1 MTTNNRG
8 QFSSRLG
15 FVLAAA
21 GAAVGLG
28 NIWGFPT
35 QAAQH
40 GGGAFL
46 LVYLLLVFALAYP
59 VLVAELLIGRHGQAN
74 SVRSL
79 MKLARNGVERKLAVA
94 TALGGIFTV
103 CLVLSFYA
111 IVAGWLL
118 SYLLGAGFRLATLD
132 GAATWSEHFGFGRN
146 LLFMLIFM
154 AMTAAVVMRGVSQG
168 LEDWSRRLMPM
179 LFALLLAL
187 IAFMLTQDGALD
199 GLARYLT
206 PDLSRLA
213 DPALLLSATG
223 QAFFSLGLGVGAMMV
238 YGSYL
243 KPDSSLPGLALSVTL
258 VDTSVAF
265 LAGLLI
271 LPAMYAAQNLGVNIH
286 GADGSLVSSSTLVF
300 DLLPALFAKLGMLG
314 PWVALAFFALMGI
327 AAITSS
333 INILELPVSFVVE
346 ETRLDRKQAALVIS
360 LGVSALAALILW
372 QFNLLFGFV
381 ISLSTQYLQPFIGL
395 LLCLF
400 TGWVWQQKRCLESLA
415 EGSSALAD
423 SRALAFWRWY
433 VKWICPVLIAGLLV
447 QSFR

>member
-1 MTTNNRG
+1 MTTTNRG

-46 LVYLLLVFALAYP
+46 LVYLLLIFALAYP

-79 MKLARNGVERKLAVA
+79 MALANRPWQRWLAIV
-94 TALGGIFTV
+94 TALLGIVTV

-118 SYLLGAGFRLATLD
+118 SYLLGAALRLLGLN
-132 GAATWSEHFGFGRN
+132 GAADWSEQFGFSRN
-146 LLFMLIFM
+146 LIFTLVFM
-154 AMTAAVVMRGVSQG
+154 AMTAAVVLRGVSQG
-168 LEDWSRRLMPM
+168 LESWSKRLMPM
-179 LFALLLAL
+179 LFVLLIGL
-187 IAFMLTQDGALD
+187 IAFMLTQDGALA
-199 GLARYLT
+199 GLGRYLK
-206 PDLSRLA
+206 PDLGALD
-213 DPALLLSATG
+213 DPGLLLSATG

-243 KPDSSLPGLALSVTL
+243 AKDSNLPKLALSVTL

-271 LPAMYAAQNLGVNIH
+271 LPAMYAAQHLGVSIQ
-286 GADGSLVSSSTLVF
+286 ADDGSLVSSGTLVF
-300 DLLPALFAKLGMLG
+300 DLLPSLFAKMGALG
-314 PWVALAFFALMGI
+314 PWVALAFFLLMAI

-333 INILELPVSFVVE
+333 INILELPVSFVAE
-346 ETRLDRKQAALVIS
+346 ESPLGRSHAAVLIG
-360 LGVSALAALILW
+360 LLVSALSVLILW
-372 QFNLLFGFV
+372 QFETLFELV
-381 ISLSTQYLQPFIGL
+381 ISLSTQYLQPFVGL

-400 TGWVWQQKRCLESLA
+400 AGWVWQQQRCLA
-415 EGSSALAD
+415 ALAQG
-423 SRALAFWRWY
+423 SPALASSRTLRVWRWY
-433 VKWICPVLIAGLLV
+433 VKWVCPLLIAGLLV

>member
-1 MTTNNRG
+1 MTTSSRG
-8 QFSSRLG
+8 HFSSRLG

-46 LVYLLLVFALAYP
+46 LVYLVLVFALAYP

-79 MKLARNGVERKLAVA
+79 MAIGQPKLAVVTGLA
-94 TALGGIFTV
+94 GIFTV
-103 CLVLSFYA
+103 CLILSFYA

-118 SYLLGAGFRLATLD
+118 SYLLGAGFRLTGLM
-132 GAATWSEHFGFGRN
+132 AAAQWSEQFGFTRN
-146 LLFMLIFM
+146 VLFMLIFM
-154 AMTAAVVMRGVSQG
+154 VMTVWVVSRGVSQG
-168 LEDWSRRLMPM
+168 LENWSKRLMPM
-179 LFALLLAL
+179 LFVLLIAL
-187 IAFMLTQDGALD
+187 IGFMLTQEGASQ

-206 PDLSRLA
+206 PDLTALD

-223 QAFFSLGLGVGAMMV
+223 QAFFSLGLGVGAMAV

-243 KPDSSLPGLALSVTL
+243 KGDANLPKLALSVTL

-271 LPAMYAAQNLGVNIH
+271 LPALYTAQNMGLNIH
-286 GADGSLVSSSTLVF
+286 GQDGSLVSSSTLVF
-300 DLLPALFAKLGMLG
+300 KLLPALFSQLGALG
-314 PWVALAFFALMGI
+314 PWVALAFFILMAI

-333 INILELPVSFVVE
+333 INILELPVSFVAE
-346 ETRLDRKQAALVIS
+346 ETKLSRRQSAWLIGILVS
-360 LGVSALAALILW
+360 LLAVLILW
-372 QFNLLFGFV
+372 QFNLLFALV
-381 ISLSTQYLQPFIGL
+381 IKVSTQYLQPFVGL
-395 LLCLF
+395 LLCIF
-400 TGWVWQQKRCLESLA
+400 TGWLWHRQRCLAALA
-415 EGSSALAD
+415 EGSQSLAN
-423 SRALAFWRWY
+423 SKTLRFWQWY
-433 VKWICPVLIAGLLV
+433 VKWVCPLLIIGLLV